1 MSPEHMA
8 ADLLHHGE
16 PGYPEVLRV
25 ARALLRDQEGPVTF
39 GAYVRV
45 KAGIR
50 SLTYQYPESTKLL
63 TAFLAE
69 EFAGDAFMTIQIQ
82 RDVERTP
89 HKDPRNSSHPTLL
102 LNLSQGAPGG
112 TWIESPRGT
121 LALKCMDGIVRKGQV
136 LTGHRYRIS
145 ASRLWHATVPSTEER
160 ILLLGWV
167 PAGWYHLEDAARST
181 LECLGFAMP
190 QTLEG
195 PPPSLTLWRGSAEVQ
210 KRLEDFGIRQQTCPQ
225 WGHGVLRQDR
235 HVVHICLSSD
245 DESRPDEDDEDS
257 EDVVCMTA

>member
-1 MSPEHMA
+1 MVSQ
-8 ADLLHHGE
+8 
-16 PGYPEVLRV
+16 
-25 ARALLRDQEGPVTF
+25 RDQEGPVTF

-50 SLTYQYPESTKLL
+50 SSTYQYPESTKLL
-63 TAFLAE
+63 TAFLAD
-69 EFAGDAFMTIQIQ
+69 EFAEDAFLTIQIQ

-102 LNLSQGAPGG
+102 LNLSPGAPGG

-121 LALKCMDGIVRKGQV
+121 LALKCGDGIVRTGQV

-167 PAGWYHLEDAARST
+167 PAGWQHLEDTARST

-190 QTLEG
+190 LTFQR

-210 KRLEDFGIRQQTCPQ
+210 KRLEDFGIRQQTCHQ

-235 HVVHICLSSD
+235 HVVHVCLSSD
-245 DESRPDEDDEDS
+245 DEKDSGEDEDS